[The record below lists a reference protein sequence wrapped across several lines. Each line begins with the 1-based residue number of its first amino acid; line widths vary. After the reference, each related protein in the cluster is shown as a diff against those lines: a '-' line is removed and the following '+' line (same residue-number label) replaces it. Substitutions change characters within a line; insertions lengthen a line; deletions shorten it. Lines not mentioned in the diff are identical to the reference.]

1 MTITQINLK
10 LREVN
15 ALRAQE
21 ILLTGHKQI
30 DIFMHD
36 PLFYEED
43 DS

>member
-15 ALRAQE
+15 ALRVQK

-30 DIFMHD
+30 DIFMRD
-36 PLFYEED
+36 SLLDEED